1 MASAGQAGAAYPKLE
16 RRVAIKPNDGET
28 FLKEVDEELRKE
40 RVQTLVARWGW
51 AIVAGVVLLI
61 AAIGGYIWW
70 QDRQRAQAGE
80 QGEALLKALDGL
92 DAGSREAAVPAID
105 QLAQSDVEG
114 YRAAA
119 LFARATA
126 EAESGNEA
134 AAAATLGRIVDDE
147 AFAEVYRHA
156 ALVRQTALQF
166 DRLQPQAVIQR
177 LAPLARPGSAWF
189 GTAGEMVGI
198 AHMRMGRADLAGP
211 LFARIGRDET
221 VPPSIRT
228 RTIQMAGSLGINAM
242 PDATA
247 DAAVGADGP
256 RPAATREQAE

>member
-1 MASAGQAGAAYPKLE
+1 M
-16 RRVAIKPNDGET
+16 AIKPNDGET
-28 FLKEVDEELRKE
+28 FLREVDEELRKE
-40 RVQTLVARWGW
+40 RVQTLVSRWGW
-51 AIVAGVVLLI
+51 AIVAAVVLAI
-61 AAIGGYIWW
+61 AAIGGFIWW
-70 QDRQRAQAGE
+70 QDRQRVQAGE
-80 QGEALLKALDGL
+80 QGEALLKALDSL
-92 DAGSREAAVPAID
+92 DAGNREAAAPVID
-105 QLAQSDVEG
+105 ELAESDVRG

-126 EAESGNEA
+126 EAEAGNQA

-147 AFAEVYRHA
+147 GFAEPYRHA

-166 DRLQPQAVIQR
+166 DQLQPQVVIQR
-177 LAPLARPGSAWF
+177 LAPLARPGNAWF

-198 AHMRMGRADLAGP
+198 AHMKMGRFDLAGP

-242 PDATA
+242 PDPAADTA
-247 DAAVGADGP
+247 AGVDGP
-256 RPAATREQAE
+256 QPAATREQAE